1 MRVHEYHEGNRELQ
15 DRFQTRKLADR
26 LSERVTETIGAEARE
41 VIEAA
46 RMFFLAT
53 CDDRGLPTC
62 SYKGGD
68 PGFVRVVDDRTLA
81 FPNYDGNGKYQ
92 SMGNLLRNPNVGL
105 LFVDFEGQQRL
116 RIQGVA
122 RLQENDAL
130 VTEYTEAQFVVL
142 VEVTEVYKN
151 CPRYVHRYQ
160 FVEPSRIRPARG
172 SQNPPTRVEGIRR
185 AQGRATW
192 TTRPPVTVRSPCL
205 GVRPC
210 VNLTGRFRRD
220 KRS

>member
-1 MRVHEYHEGNRELQ
+1 MKVHDYHDGNRQLQ
-15 DRFQTRKLADR
+15 DRFDTRRLAER
-26 LSERVTETIGAEARE
+26 LKDRVTETIGDEARAIVE
-41 VIEAA
+41 EA

-68 PGFVRVVDDRTLA
+68 PGFVRVVDERTLA

-105 LFVDFEGQQRL
+105 LFVDFEGSQRL

-122 RLQENDAL
+122 RIEEDDGLLA
-130 VTEYTEAQFVVL
+130 EYAEAQFIVR

-151 CPRYVHRYQ
+151 CPRYVHKYR
-160 FVEPSRIRPARG
+160 FVEPSEYVPHPGKKTPQPAWKSSEELKDALPR
-172 SQNPPTRVEGIRR
+172 
-185 AQGRATW
+185 QG
-192 TTRPPVTVRSPCL
+192 
-205 GVRPC
+205 
-210 VNLTGRFRRD
+210 
-220 KRS
+220 

>member
-1 MRVHEYHEGNRELQ
+1 MKVHEYHDGNRELQ

-26 LSERVTETIGAEARE
+26 LTERVTETIGGEARE
-41 VIEAA
+41 IIEAA

-68 PGFVRVVDDRTLA
+68 PGFVRVVDESTLA

-122 RLQENDAL
+122 RLTEDDAL
-130 VTEYTEAQFVVL
+130 LAGYPEAQFVVR

-160 FVEPSRIRPARG
+160 FVEPSQYVPH
-172 SQNPPTRVEGIRR
+172 EGRETPQPSWKTSEELKDVLPEGQR
-185 AQGRATW
+185 Q
-192 TTRPPVTVRSPCL
+192 
-205 GVRPC
+205 
-210 VNLTGRFRRD
+210 
-220 KRS
+220 

>member
-26 LSERVTETIGAEARE
+26 LSERVTESIGAEARE

-130 VTEYTEAQFVVL
+130 VIEYTEAQFVVL

-160 FVEPSRIRPARG
+160 FVEPSEYVPHEGVKTPQPAWKASEELKDVLPG
-172 SQNPPTRVEGIRR
+172 QPGRR
-185 AQGRATW
+185 
-192 TTRPPVTVRSPCL
+192 
-205 GVRPC
+205 
-210 VNLTGRFRRD
+210 
-220 KRS
+220 

>member
-1 MRVHEYHEGNRELQ
+1 MRVHDYHDGNRQLQ
-15 DRFQTRKLADR
+15 DRFNTRRLADR
-26 LSERVTETIGAEARE
+26 LKDRVTETIGVEAKAI
-41 VIEAA
+41 IEEA

-105 LFVDFEGQQRL
+105 LFVDFEGSQRL

-122 RLQENDAL
+122 RIEDDDELLA
-130 VTEYTEAQFVVL
+130 EYAEAQFIVR
-142 VEVTEVYKN
+142 VEVTEAYKN
-151 CPRYVHRYQ
+151 CPRYVHKYR
-160 FVEPSRIRPARG
+160 FVEQSEYVPHLDRETPQPAWKSSEELKDALPR
-172 SQNPPTRVEGIRR
+172 
-185 AQGRATW
+185 
-192 TTRPPVTVRSPCL
+192 
-205 GVRPC
+205 
-210 VNLTGRFRRD
+210 
-220 KRS
+220 